1 MTEYRGGCLCGAV
14 RYEVEGEPL
23 RVGLCHCLDCRK
35 ESGAVFSCFAV
46 FPATA
51 FRSTGE
57 VRTHSGRSF
66 CPVCGSR
73 LFNPSDREVEIR
85 FGTLDVAPT
94 DLVPQYEIWV
104 KRRESWLSPLPGRE
118 QYEEDRPH

>member
-1 MTEYRGGCLCGAV
+1 MTIRQGGCLCGAV

-46 FPATA
+46 FPAA
-51 FRSTGE
+51 SFRQTGE

-66 CPVCGSR
+66 CPSCGSR
-73 LFNPSDREVEIR
+73 LFNPSDQEVEIR
-85 FGTLDVAPT
+85 FGTLDAAPG

-104 KRRESWLSPLPGRE
+104 KQREAWL
-118 QYEEDRPH
+118 